1 MLVPTHRIHD
11 ASQQQQQQQNPPSK
25 TRVYSFFLKLFGL
38 IFVSHQQ

>member
-25 TRVYSFFLKLFGL
+25 TRVYSFF
-38 IFVSHQQ
+38 